1 MVAQLWGSRGVGLRQ
16 GARPSIPWEDPSF
29 ATDSEHRNP
38 CTNGRMMQTGS
49 WQAILGGSSNESGAV
64 MGKWPR

>member
-49 WQAILGGSSNESGAV
+49 
-64 MGKWPR
+64 